1 MSRKKNRKEEE
12 FNTRAAAFDE
22 FYHNIYADR
31 WQTLKKAMLE
41 EKENI
46 SYSHNLL
53 RPYFLDE
60 ASVLTA
66 FLLPLEENYK
76 VLDMCAA
83 PGGKT
88 LVIASRLDGRGTI
101 TANDRSKQRKARLD
115 NVLDEHLDGLYEKD
129 AYDAVLLDAPCS
141 SERHVMESREHMAM
155 WSANRP
161 KRLAIEQYSLL
172 ASAFMAVKNGGY
184 ILYSTCSINR
194 GEDEEVI
201 EKLFRKKAGLVEEI
215 DVQVPFAE
223 KRTHGSIILPDVSDG
238 KGPMYFC
245 LLRKKEN
252 EQSSDSQ
259 M

>member
-1 MSRKKNRKEEE
+1 MSRKKDRMEDELRL
-12 FNTRAAAFDE
+12 RAAAFDE

-31 WQTLKKAMLE
+31 WQTLKEAMLD

-46 SYSHNLL
+46 AYSHNLL
-53 RPYFLDE
+53 KPYFLDE

-66 FLLPLEENYK
+66 SLLPLGE
-76 VLDMCAA
+76 
-83 PGGKT
+83 
-88 LVIASRLDGRGTI
+88 
-101 TANDRSKQRKARLD
+101 DRSKQRKARLD
-115 NVLDEHLDGLYEKD
+115 NVLDEHLDEKLRSCVRTTCHDASRWGLHEKD